1 MKSITTIFILASFFN
16 CNTIKENQEK
26 KSIAIENTT
35 WIWQY
40 IIQDNLKVFP
50 KEKDVFTI
58 TFDQGK
64 LRISTDCNTMGGSYT
79 ITENNFE
86 LGMLMSTKMYCK
98 NSQESTFA
106 GMLTNS
112 KLIEWDDKELQ
123 LKSEK
128 GEVMIFERKK

>member
-1 MKSITTIFILASFFN
+1 M
-16 CNTIKENQEK
+16 KENQEK

-40 IIQDNLKVFP
+40 TIQDNLKVYP

-79 ITENNFE
+79 ITENNFD
-86 LGMLMSTKMYCK
+86 LGMLMSTKKYCK
-98 NSQESTFA
+98 DSQESTFA
-106 GMLTNS
+106 GMLNNS
-112 KLIEWDDKELQ
+112 KLIEWDDKELK
-123 LKSEK
+123 LKSEN
-128 GEVMIFERKK
+128 EEIMIFVKK